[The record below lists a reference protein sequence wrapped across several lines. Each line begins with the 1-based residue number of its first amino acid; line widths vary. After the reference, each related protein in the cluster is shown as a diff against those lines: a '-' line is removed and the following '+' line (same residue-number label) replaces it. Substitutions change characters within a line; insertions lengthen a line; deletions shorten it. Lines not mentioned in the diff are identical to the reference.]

1 MEEST
6 PRVLGLSCSPRVQ
19 GNTDLMCDSA
29 LKGAAAAGAAV
40 EKVHV
45 PSLDINPCMAC
56 NACFKEGVCVQK
68 DDMAPLIDKMLN
80 CEGVILA
87 APIFS
92 MNLAAQAKI
101 VIDRL
106 QCCWARRYVLEERV
120 LPEEARARR
129 RGLWLSAAGFGQE
142 SVFDPAT
149 ATVKYFFLIIEVSKW
164 ERVAFAGVEDRGAIR
179 ERAGALEECKAA
191 GARLLEGADV
201 GGADG

>member
-1 MEEST
+1 MQQST
-6 PRVLGLSCSPRVQ
+6 PRVLGLSCSPRVG

-29 LKGAAAAGAAV
+29 LEGASAAGASV

-45 PSLDINPCMAC
+45 PSLNINPCKAC

-68 DDMAPLIDKMLN
+68 DDMAALIDKMLD
-80 CEGVILA
+80 CDGVVLA

-106 QCCWARRYVLEERV
+106 QCCWARRYILEQRV
-120 LPEEARARR
+120 LPEEARVRR

-149 ATVKYFFLIIEVSKW
+149 VTVKYFFLMIEVPKW
-164 ERVAFAGVEDRGAIR
+164 ERVAFAGVEDRGEIR
-179 ERAGALEECKAA
+179 EKAGALEECKAA
-191 GARLLEGADV
+191 GARLLEGATD
-201 GGADG
+201 GGTDG

>member
-1 MEEST
+1 MERA
-6 PRVLGLSCSPRVQ
+6 PRVLGLSCSPRVR

-29 LKGAAAAGAAV
+29 LEGAAEAGAAV

-45 PSLDINPCMAC
+45 PSLNINPCRAC

-68 DDMAPLIDKMLN
+68 DDMAPLIDKMLD
-80 CEGVILA
+80 CEGVVLA

-120 LPEEARARR
+120 LPREASERR
-129 RGLWLSAAGFGQE
+129 RGLWLSAAGFDRE

-149 ATVKYFFLIIEVSKW
+149 ATVRYFFLMIEVPKW
-164 ERVAFAGVEDRGAIR
+164 ERVAFAGVEDRGAIA
-179 ERAGALEECKAA
+179 ERAGALEECRAA
-191 GARLLEGADV
+191 GARLLEGTGDGGTV
-201 GGADG
+201 G